1 VPLKSPSSS
10 TPRAPQFLAGVRT
23 SVNEATFGHQGK
35 LTGQRRVVPLLD
47 KPAPTKV
54 GPLTEVDAGIQPLAP
69 PLPPPPPQPGP
80 EFAERLARAIAELRA
95 RSERIGEQVEA
106 DAVEI
111 ALVVARRILEQELQ
125 AGTAALFS
133 LVRSAV
139 QRLGESRK
147 IVVRLAPGDAAAVE
161 QAGAAS
167 PMRGVAIAKIEVMA
181 DATLSPG
188 DVIVDGEHGSVDGR
202 LSARLDEVRRIVTSA
217 LAEAPAAIEERS

>member
-10 TPRAPQFLAGVRT
+10 NPRPPQFLTGLRP
-23 SVNEATFGHQGK
+23 SISEATFGHAGP

-54 GPLTEVDAGIQPLAP
+54 GPLAEVDAAIQPLAP

-80 EFAERLARAIAELRA
+80 EFAERLARAVAELRA

-111 ALVVARRILEQELQ
+111 AVLIARRILDQELQ
-125 AGTAALFS
+125 TGTAPLFS

-147 IVVRLAPGDAAAVE
+147 IVVRLSPGDAAAVQ
-161 QAGAAS
+161 QAGDAG

-202 LSARLDEVRRIVTSA
+202 LSARLDEVRRIVSSA
-217 LAEAPAAIEERS
+217 LADSPAAVEERS